1 MTAPITT
8 FGVAD
13 IMIALAE
20 QQGINLQVDGVD
32 DICSGC
38 VITADKNLNRFLSDH
53 AVPYN
58 YLIIDGDP
66 IRVKRI
72 AINADL
78 VIDYDINQTDCIV
91 RSGGAVIGFKRTDP
105 ASLPRAVEIQYSD
118 PDRLFAT
125 STQVAR
131 HPGAPTTNASS
142 SYGLDFIITGDLAR
156 VMAFDTLYRI
166 WSQQLAVSF
175 EHGDL
180 TIETGDVVRLTC
192 DAGVFTLIVQEVTYT
207 VQRTVVVQCTALLT
221 AAGVSVAAGQP
232 DSYTNTNQDFDTAA
246 WVAAA

>member
-1 MTAPITT
+1 MTAPTTT

-20 QQGINLQVDGVD
+20 QQGINLQVDGID
-32 DICSGC
+32 DVCSGC
-38 VITADKNLNRFLSDH
+38 VIAADKNLNRFLADH
-53 AVPYN
+53 STPYN
-58 YLIIDGDP
+58 YLILDGDP
-66 IRVKRI
+66 IRVMRR

-78 VIDYDINQTDCIV
+78 VIDYEIDQTDCIV
-91 RSGGAVIGFKRTDP
+91 RSAGAVIGFKRTDP
-105 ASLPRAVEIQYSD
+105 SALPRAVEIQYTD

-142 SYGLDFIITGDLAR
+142 SYALDFIINGDLAR

-192 DAGVFTLIVQEVTYT
+192 DQGVFTLLVQEVTYT
-207 VQRTVVVQCTALLT
+207 VQRTVIVQAIALLT
-221 AAGVSVAAGQP
+221 SAGISIAAGQP
-232 DSYTNTNQDFDTAA
+232 DSYTPSSEDLDTAA